1 MSIPEP
7 RAPKPFTIT
16 VIHSFQTK
24 HFRSIFLQQP
34 YKELV
39 ALSNL
44 QMRKLRIRR
53 SKGVGPGDK
62 RRKQR
67 DVGRPPP
74 RLGGGA
80 SGLPGF
86 RGVSYRSRE
95 RKDTRGVGKV
105 EGETEA
111 GGAGT
116 LA

>member
-1 MSIPEP
+1 MMYFYQEY
-7 RAPKPFTIT
+7 RTAL
-16 VIHSFQTK
+16 
-24 HFRSIFLQQP
+24 FLQQP